1 MGFST
6 SAAVIIFAASFI
18 YLATIFYPLANLS
31 NQRVLEAKKNL
42 NDMQED
48 KLNTKI
54 VITNSQ
60 VSGGSN
66 IDLTVYNNGSV
77 TLNSSKL
84 NVIYDGTFFTSFSVS
99 RQGVWA
105 PRSPI
110 NVTIINVETGKRVKL
125 ITANGASDY
134 AIT

>member
-6 SAAVIIFAASFI
+6 SAAVVIFAASFM

-31 NQRVLEAKKNL
+31 NQRVLEAKKSL

-60 VSGGSN
+60 VSGSD

-84 NVIYDGTFFTSFSVS
+84 NVIYDGTFLTSFSIS
-99 RQGVWA
+99 SQGVWA

-110 NVTIINVETGKRVKL
+110 NVTIVNGVTGKRVKI

>member
-6 SAAVIIFAASFI
+6 SAAVIIFAASFM

-31 NQRVLEAKKNL
+31 NQRVLDAKKNL

-60 VSGGSN
+60 VSGSD

-84 NVIYDGTFFTSFSVS
+84 NVIYDGTFLTSFSVS
-99 RQGVWA
+99 SQGVWT

-110 NVTIINVETGKRVKL
+110 NVTIINGVTGKRVKL

-134 AIT
+134 ATT

>member
-6 SAAVIIFAASFI
+6 SAAVIIFAASFM

-31 NQRVLEAKKNL
+31 NQRVLDAKKNL

-60 VSGGSN
+60 VSGSD

-99 RQGVWA
+99 SQGVWP

-110 NVTIINVETGKRVKL
+110 NVTITNGVTGKRVKL

>member
-18 YLATIFYPLANLS
+18 YMATIFYPLANLS
-31 NQRVLEAKKNL
+31 NQRVLEAKKSL

-60 VSGGSN
+60 VSGSD

-84 NVIYDGTFFTSFSVS
+84 NVIYDGTFLTSFSIS
-99 RQGVWA
+99 SQGVWA

-110 NVTIINVETGKRVKL
+110 NVTIVNGVTGKRVKI